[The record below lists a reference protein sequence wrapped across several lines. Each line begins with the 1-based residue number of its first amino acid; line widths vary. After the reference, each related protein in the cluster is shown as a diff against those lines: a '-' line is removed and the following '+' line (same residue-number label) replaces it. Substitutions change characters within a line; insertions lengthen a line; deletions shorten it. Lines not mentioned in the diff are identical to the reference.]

1 VADRPGADAAGRPG
15 RRRREGGEPMSWMV
29 VRVRGTIHA
38 RHDITETLAFLHLTR
53 PNHATVL
60 PESPSMRGMLI
71 KVQGYITWGEADP
84 TTVGELLA
92 QRGERT
98 PSAPAVDAG
107 APPPEVAKQVTERGL
122 IGTDGW
128 KPRFR
133 LRPPKGGWKS
143 TKKPF
148 ARGGA
153 LGYRGPKINDL
164 VRRMM

>member
-1 VADRPGADAAGRPG
+1 
-15 RRRREGGEPMSWMV
+15 MSWMV

-38 RHDITETLAFLHLTR
+38 RHDITETLAYLHLTR

-60 PESPSMRGMLI
+60 PETPSMRGMLI
-71 KVQGYITWGEADP
+71 KVQGYVTWGEADA
-84 TTVGELLA
+84 TTVGDLLA
-92 QRGERT
+92 QRGERSV
-98 PSAPAVDAG
+98 PAPAADAV
-107 APPPEVAKQVTERGL
+107 APTPDLAQQVTERGL

-133 LRPPKGGWKS
+133 LGAPKGGWKS

-153 LGYRGPKINDL
+153 LGYRGAKINDL

>member
-1 VADRPGADAAGRPG
+1 
-15 RRRREGGEPMSWMV
+15 MSWMV

-38 RHDITETLAFLHLTR
+38 RHDITETLAHLHLTR

-60 PESPSMRGMLI
+60 PENPAMRGMLI
-71 KVQGYITWGEADP
+71 KVQGYVTWGEADAA
-84 TTVGELLA
+84 TVGELLA

-98 PSAPAVDAG
+98 PGADAG
-107 APPPEVAKQVTERGL
+107 APGPEAAQQVTEHGFF
-122 IGTDGW
+122 GAEGW

-133 LRPPKGGWKS
+133 LRAPKGGWKS

-164 VRRMM
+164 VRRML